1 MRIRQLK
8 FLFSIFLLFSVLGHA
23 SEWES
28 LGETKK
34 VKGFVKPVPGS
45 TLKAFKGITVIEA
58 PMKKVYWVISNN
70 NADFR
75 KQWVNRL
82 ETTKVLEE
90 KSKYERVTYGA
101 FDLPWPISNR
111 DYVYHVKASKK
122 GENVY
127 IAIKSTTHSDAPS
140 TVGVRAH
147 LNNSNYVLEP
157 LGENKTKVTV
167 EIHTDPKGLLPS
179 WLVNLIQKNWPVK
192 TLNGI
197 RKQTAKYSGE
207 NVHLPK

>member
-1 MRIRQLK
+1 LDRYYIKEFLVRIRQLK
-8 FLFSIFLLFSVLGHA
+8 FLFSIFLLFSVIGHA

-179 WLVNLIQKNWPVK
+179 
-192 TLNGI
+192 
-197 RKQTAKYSGE
+197 
-207 NVHLPK
+207 